1 MSPAALIVLKAII
14 SGTLIAAA
22 SEVAKRFPL
31 WGAIM
36 VSVPL
41 TSLLTVMWIYLETS
55 DIVKSADFLRNVFWA
70 HLPTLVFF
78 ILCPILLRMGM
89 NFWVSIALGLLV
101 TAIVFYLYSIVIR
114 QFGINVYD

>member
-1 MSPAALIVLKAII
+1 VSPALLIVLKAVI
-14 SGTLIAAA
+14 SGVLVASA

-41 TSLLTVMWIYLETS
+41 TSLLTAMWIHLETS
-55 DIVKSADFLRNVFWA
+55 DLAKSADFLRNVFWA

-89 NFWVSIALGLLV
+89 NFWMSLALALFV
-101 TAIVFYLYSIVIR
+101 TAIVFYLYSLVIS
-114 QFGINVYD
+114 QFGIKVYD